1 MLPALS
7 LLGKLWSDCTHSAR
21 TQICKWFPAFSI
33 EGRGK
38 DNDSEEILERTEH
51 NLGVQA
57 DIQELQ
63 GYVRCR
69 SFVLLQ
75 SNGPRQK

>member
-1 MLPALS
+1 M
-7 LLGKLWSDCTHSAR
+7 
-21 TQICKWFPAFSI
+21 
-33 EGRGK
+33 GK
-38 DNDSEEILERTEH
+38 DNDPGEILERTEH

-63 GYVRCR
+63 GYVLCR

-75 SNGPRQK
+75 SNGPRQR